1 MRQEGGFGT
10 PIESI
15 AVLVGM
21 FQKSK
26 DFIRFSL
33 PGAPQITIS
42 FFRTMINEE
51 TLHRDVLP
59 HIPAHVSSL
68 VDVQIALP
76 IEAMELTTN
85 IEQISSKVLNGYAMM
100 EDGSDTCLI
109 IAICNKEGRQIATP
123 EIEYNVVGPQEA
135 FVELIDINLNMLRRR
150 LPTPY
155 LCVEELEIGTLSH
168 TRVAVVFI
176 DGIANEDN
184 IKHVRD
190 KLKNIEID
198 HIQDS
203 SYVIRMIEDNPNSLF
218 PQAINTERPD
228 RVAGVL
234 AEGKIALFV
243 NGSPFAITLPTT
255 IVEFFSTSED
265 YNLPWIMASTFRL
278 LRLFSVLFSM
288 LATIAGIALF
298 YKDRMRDIL
307 PAKNM
312 FIFKALIDG
321 FSNGA
326 YSFRFKNQFTVIENI
341 NAKTDYKVQNSSVLH
356 INMKVKGKIQEF
368 TEEKNLEVPKLVR
381 QIEKEME
388 QSAKKEV
395 EQLILRFQE
404 KGVDPLGLGRVY
416 RAKDR
421 NWNEKKW
428 RSDYA
433 NLKVKVHVQVK
444 VVQSGVVE

>member
-1 MRQEGGFGT
+1 MKRGF
-10 PIESI
+10 ICLLC
-15 AVLVGM
+15 VLLVACSQAKILDDLYLVQIMGFDYLGNRTLKGM
-21 FQKSK
+21 FVVSLYRKENRVQTKVFSATGKTGKEAKEKADLKSALPLETGQVRVILFSEAFARHGIQEIVNTLDRIPKVGNLAYPAVTGGDLQKILSK
-26 DFIRFSL
+26 EYD
-33 PGAPQITIS
+33 
-42 FFRTMINEE
+42 EE
-51 TLHRDVLP
+51 EGVVEGL
-59 HIPAHVSSL
+59 SSL
-68 VDVQIALP
+68 F
-76 IEAMELTTN
+76 
-85 IEQISSKVLNGYAMM
+85 EQ
-100 EDGSDTCLI
+100 
-109 IAICNKEGRQIATP
+109 
-123 EIEYNVVGPQEA
+123 EIKTGTVPRS
-135 FVELIDINLNMLRRR
+135 NL
-150 LPTPY
+150 Y
-155 LCVEELEIGTLSH
+155 LLS
-168 TRVAVVFI
+168 
-176 DGIANEDN
+176 
-184 IKHVRD
+184 
-190 KLKNIEID
+190 
-198 HIQDS
+198 
-203 SYVIRMIEDNPNSLF
+203 NSLYDDARDAF
-218 PQAINTERPD
+218 LPYIMQ
-228 RVAGVL
+228 
-234 AEGKIALFV
+234 GKDSI
-243 NGSPFAITLPTT
+243 
-255 IVEFFSTSED
+255 
-265 YNLPWIMASTFRL
+265 R
-278 LRLFSVLFSM
+278 
-288 LATIAGIALF
+288 IAGIALF